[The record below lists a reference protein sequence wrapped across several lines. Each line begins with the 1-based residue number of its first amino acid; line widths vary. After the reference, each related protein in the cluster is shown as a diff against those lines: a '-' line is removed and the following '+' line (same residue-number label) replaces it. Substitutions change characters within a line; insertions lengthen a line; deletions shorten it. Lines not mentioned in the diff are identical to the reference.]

1 MALES
6 GTFVSDLVSSNP
18 PGTDPKNQGDDH
30 LRLVKSVLQASF
42 PNATKAFYFPGVQAK
57 SANYTVLAA
66 DENDLFVVN
75 ASGATR
81 TITLPTS
88 PATGF
93 IVSVSK
99 DDASGN
105 TVIVDGGGAETI
117 NGAATSVLTTRYQ
130 LETYQFNGTEWKIIG
145 IYEVGVLP
153 SAALGTAALVDTG
166 TADANVPTNT
176 NLKGTVREFTKQQNF
191 NATTLSDGSSIS
203 WDLNSNQVAKV
214 TLGGNR
220 TLSNPTNLVDGSV
233 YILRVIQDGSGSRT
247 LAYGSAYDF
256 PEGTAPVLSTAGNAV
271 DVLTFVCDGSNM
283 LGVIQQA
290 FS

>member
-1 MALES
+1 
-6 GTFVSDLVSSNP
+6 
-18 PGTDPKNQGDDH
+18 
-30 LRLVKSVLQASF
+30 VKSVLQASF

-256 PEGTAPVLSTAGNAV
+256 PGGTAPVLSTGGNAV

-283 LGVIQQA
+283 LGVIQQE

>member
-99 DDASGN
+99 DDASAN

-130 LETYQFNGTEWKIIG
+130 LETYQFDGTEWKIIG
-145 IYEVGVLP
+145 IHEVG
-153 SAALGTAALVDTG
+153 
-166 TADANVPTNT
+166 PT
-176 NLKGTVREFTKQQNF
+176 V
-191 NATTLSDGSSIS
+191 ATTLNSQSVDYTGVIGDADSTLLHASGAGTDTFTIPANSSVAYVIGTMITFVNESSGNLTIAITSDTMT
-203 WDLNSNQVAKV
+203 D
-214 TLGGNR
+214 TDGN
-220 TLSNPTNLVDGSV
+220 T
-233 YILRVIQDGSGSRT
+233 GSRT
-247 LAYGSAYDF
+247 LAQHGI
-256 PEGTAPVLSTAGNAV
+256 STAIKTTA
-271 DVLTFVCDGSNM
+271 TTWRIS
-283 LGVIQQA
+283 GVGM
-290 FS
+290 S